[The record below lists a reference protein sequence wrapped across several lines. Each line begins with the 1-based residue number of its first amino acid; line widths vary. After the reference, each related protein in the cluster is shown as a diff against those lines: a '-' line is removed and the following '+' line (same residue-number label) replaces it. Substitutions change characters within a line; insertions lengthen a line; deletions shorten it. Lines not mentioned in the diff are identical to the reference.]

1 MPDNSEKKNQFSSR
15 LFGYADDNIPVSNLL
30 FAGYI
35 SETMKLGASLPA
47 YRTYALEEL
56 KEATNNFH
64 ASFVIGEST
73 SGQVW
78 LNLK

>member
-1 MPDNSEKKNQFSSR
+1 M
-15 LFGYADDNIPVSNLL
+15 PVSNLL

-47 YRTYALEEL
+47 YRTYTLEEL

-64 ASFVIGEST
+64 ASSLIGEGS
-73 SGQVW
+73 SGQVHFSYS
-78 LNLK
+78 